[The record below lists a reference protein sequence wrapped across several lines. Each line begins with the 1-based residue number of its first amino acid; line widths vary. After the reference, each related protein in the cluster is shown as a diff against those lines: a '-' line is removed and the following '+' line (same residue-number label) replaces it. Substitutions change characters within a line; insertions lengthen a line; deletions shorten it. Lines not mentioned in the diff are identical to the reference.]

1 MLQRCF
7 VVSVRDTPRTTRT
20 DPLFPYPTLFR
31 SLSNE
36 VLPGN
41 TAVSTTLR
49 GFLDRIAHRY
59 GKARRVWVM
68 NRGVPTEE
76 SLQHMRAGDP
86 PVHYLVGTPKGRLS
100 KLEKDHRKAGLKSV
114 QPVDR

>member
-1 MLQRCF
+1 
-7 VVSVRDTPRTTRT
+7 
-20 DPLFPYPTLFR
+20 
-31 SLSNE
+31 
-36 VLPGN
+36 
-41 TAVSTTLR
+41 
-49 GFLDRIAHRY
+49 
-59 GKARRVWVM
+59 M

-114 QPVDR
+114 QPVAVGAIEVQGVDAIKARARCPHLRSAERREGKAGVSTCRTRWSQDHKNKSEETKHTNTHS